1 MSASPE
7 MKWAVPRKDGGAA
20 GEVGE
25 KPAAARESS
34 GFPAAAPIV
43 VHWAAAHGFF
53 SALPRAMLD
62 FLIHHIL

>member
-7 MKWAVPRKDGGAA
+7 MKWAVPKKDGGAA